1 MMLSMRLFDDAS
13 CSSTSAFD
21 SSRRSLSL
29 RKSYKSTRPAQ
40 NIPAAP
46 FRCTLYVLHRHSALS
61 CALLL
66 LGAIRRQTLYKS
78 IFLGHICIHACLYIY
93 ICALILFMQAYVRAC
108 VYIMYVFLCVYM
120 YIGLYN
126 A

>member
-66 LGAIRRQTLYKS
+66 LGAIRRQALYKS
-78 IFLGHICIHACLYIY
+78 IFLGHICIHACLCIY
-93 ICALILFMQAYVRAC
+93 IMCFDFVYVGLCAC
-108 VYIMYVFLCVYM
+108 VCLYHVCVSMRIHVYRP
-120 YIGLYN
+120 I
-126 A
+126 